1 VKTGAGR
8 VCVRK
13 GRLEAFSDC
22 VFSIIIT
29 VMLLN
34 LKVPQTS
41 DFQGLVAVLPLFLGY
56 LLSYVY
62 VGIYWNN
69 HHHLFQAAEYVS
81 GSILWSNLHLLFW
94 LSFAPLATS
103 WMGQNYHAP
112 APVAFYGFVLLLS
125 GIAYYILTRNLVA
138 CHGKDSA
145 LAMSVGHDTKG
156 RLSVIIYALAIPL
169 AFVSTWV
176 AFAGYIFVAIMWLL
190 PDPRI
195 EKVVRDG
202 IAGKPHVD

>member
-34 LKVPQTS
+34 LRVPQTS

-195 EKVVRDG
+195 EKVVLDG